1 MGKHKKNK
9 AKENKDKK
17 AERKPIKRAATGH
30 KYILHTHTVT
40 DEHTKNRISCP
51 TRRYTPLKAGG
62 GGASQSRSAH
72 LVTQLY
78 KK

>member
-30 KYILHTHTVT
+30 KYILHTHKVAHEYTQ
-40 DEHTKNRISCP
+40 NRIEWSAVG
-51 TRRYTPLKAGG
+51 RVKFPLIDE
-62 GGASQSRSAH
+62 
-72 LVTQLY
+72 
-78 KK
+78 

>member
-17 AERKPIKRAATGH
+17 TERKPIKRVATGH
-30 KYILHTHTVT
+30 KYVLHTHTVIN
-40 DEHTKNRISCP
+40 EHTKNGIS
-51 TRRYTPLKAGG
+51 RGLKTDKLN
-62 GGASQSRSAH
+62 AH